1 MLKFA
6 IENSSNDNERQVNV
20 LDIIGKKMNI
30 QEKII
35 HNLNSLQPI
44 HLNVIMMNFP
54 NMMNPE
60 DIPLLTERIQEIL
73 ISKNLQ

>member
-6 IENSSNDNERQVNV
+6 IENSINDNERQVNV
-20 LDIIGKKMNI
+20 IDIIGKKMNI
-30 QEKII
+30 QDKII